1 MLLTSGKE
9 TAMSENALKRLKSYT
24 EDIFRDKKRLIRIL
38 LIAFILLLALAMR
51 LYENSK
57 ADITVDNGTE
67 GSTSGE
73 ICVDIGGAVVTPGVY
88 TVSSGTRLY
97 EVIELAGGLISN
109 ADTDSINRAE
119 FVEDGEKIIIPARP
133 QAVNEGGSAGAAG
146 EDSVSGADSAS
157 GTSAEF
163 QAAETAEAASGR
175 GLINI
180 NYADKEELMTL
191 PGIGEAKAQKIID
204 YRSST
209 KFRKKEDIKSVNGIG
224 DAVYNN
230 IKELITV

>member
-1 MLLTSGKE
+1 
-9 TAMSENALKRLKSYT
+9 MSENALKRLKSYT

-38 LIAFILLLALAMR
+38 LIVFILLLALALR

-57 ADITVDNGTE
+57 ADITVDSGME
-67 GSTSGE
+67 GNASGE
-73 ICVDIGGAVVTPGVY
+73 ICVDIGGAVVKPGVY
-88 TVSSGTRLY
+88 NVSSGTRLY

-119 FVEDGEKIIIPARP
+119 FVEDGEKIIIPLRL
-133 QAVNEGGSAGAAG
+133 QAAG
-146 EDSVSGADSAS
+146 EGESDGVVEGSVSGADSVS
-157 GTSAEF
+157 GTSADP
-163 QAAETAEAASGR
+163 QAAENAETVSGR
-175 GLINI
+175 GLVNI
-180 NYADKEELMTL
+180 NYADREELMTL

-230 IKELITV
+230 IKDLITV

>member
-1 MLLTSGKE
+1 
-9 TAMSENALKRLKSYT
+9 MSENALKRLKSYT

-38 LIAFILLLALAMR
+38 LIVFILLLALALR

-57 ADITVDNGTE
+57 ADITVDSGME
-67 GSTSGE
+67 GNASGE
-73 ICVDIGGAVVTPGVY
+73 ICVDIGGAVVKPGVY
-88 TVSSGTRLY
+88 NVSSGTRLY

-119 FVEDGEKIIIPARP
+119 FVEDGEKIIIPLRL
-133 QAVNEGGSAGAAG
+133 QAAGEGGSDGAVEG
-146 EDSVSGADSAS
+146 SVSGADSVS
-157 GTSAEF
+157 GTSADP
-163 QAAETAEAASGR
+163 QAAENAETVSGR
-175 GLINI
+175 GLVNI
-180 NYADKEELMTL
+180 NYADREELMTL

-230 IKELITV
+230 IKDLITV

>member
-1 MLLTSGKE
+1 
-9 TAMSENALKRLKSYT
+9 MSENALKRLKSYT

-38 LIAFILLLALAMR
+38 LIVFILLLALALR

-57 ADITVDNGTE
+57 ADITVDSGME
-67 GSTSGE
+67 GNASGE
-73 ICVDIGGAVVTPGVY
+73 ICVDIGGAVVKPGVY
-88 TVSSGTRLY
+88 NVSSGTRLY

-119 FVEDGEKIIIPARP
+119 FVEDGEKIIIPLRL
-133 QAVNEGGSAGAAG
+133 QAAG
-146 EDSVSGADSAS
+146 EGKSDGAVEGSVSGADSVS
-157 GTSAEF
+157 GTSADP
-163 QAAETAEAASGR
+163 QAAENAETVSGR
-175 GLINI
+175 GLVNI
-180 NYADKEELMTL
+180 NYADREELMTL

-230 IKELITV
+230 IKDLITV

>member
-1 MLLTSGKE
+1 
-9 TAMSENALKRLKSYT
+9 MSENALKRLKSYA

-38 LIAFILLLALAMR
+38 LIVFILLLALMLR

-57 ADITVDNGTE
+57 SDITVDSSMDVKAE
-67 GSTSGE
+67 GE

-97 EVIELAGGLISN
+97 EVIDLAGGLISN

-119 FVEDGEKIIIPARP
+119 YVEDGQKIIIPVRP
-133 QAVNEGGSAGAAG
+133 QQTGNEAADGSGAGEGDSGGADAAG
-146 EDSVSGADSAS
+146 TGSTSAATQASEAAAAVSG
-157 GTSAEF
+157 T
-163 QAAETAEAASGR
+163 
-175 GLINI
+175 GLVNI

-204 YRSST
+204 YRGST
-209 KFRKKEDIKSVNGIG
+209 RFRKKEDIKSVNGIG
-224 DAVYNN
+224 DAVYNS
-230 IKELITV
+230 IKDSITV